1 MKLASIEL
9 ISALRP
15 HSNADRLEIATVLG
29 WQTVVKKGEHKV
41 GDRIIFVVIDTI
53 LPTAPWSAFLAHP
66 SSPDLPIRLKTIRL
80 RGEYSQGLVL
90 PLSALPEH
98 VQEWQEGADVGG
110 ELGVKKYEKEIP
122 TCLSGEAKGA
132 FPTHYAPRTDED
144 NALSNKDI
152 VDMILS
158 NSPVVATLKL
168 DGSSC
173 TIVWDSGADVID
185 GNGILDVCSRNLSL
199 RETAGNGL
207 WHAVKRLNLPAL
219 HNYGS
224 GRFVLQGELMGL
236 GVQGNQLG
244 LKEPTLFLFQ
254 VKHEGGWFCHNTVSE
269 IAKSIGAQCV
279 PVVASFPSP
288 SLDGLKEIADSVVL
302 PSGKPAEGIVVRPET
317 PVQFGNGRPAGFKII
332 NRNYKD

>member
-1 MKLASIEL
+1 MKLASIET

-15 HSNADRLEIATVLG
+15 HTNADRLEIATVLG

-41 GDRIIFVVIDTI
+41 GDRVVFVVIDTI
-53 LPTAPWSAFLAHP
+53 LPVAPWSAFLAHP

-90 PLSALPEH
+90 PLSVLPAH
-98 VQEWQEGADVGG
+98 VQDWQEGADVGG

-122 TCLSGEAKGA
+122 ACLSGEAKGA

-144 NALSNKDI
+144 NALSNRDI
-152 VDMILS
+152 VDMVLS
-158 NSPVVATLKL
+158 HSPVVATIKL

-173 TIVWDSGADVID
+173 TVVWDKNEGVIE
-185 GNGILDVCSRNLSL
+185 VCSRNLSL
-199 RETAGNGL
+199 RESAGNGF
-207 WHAVKRLNLPAL
+207 WHAVKKLDFNGLGPITKDRL
-219 HNYGS
+219 
-224 GRFVLQGELMGL
+224 VLQGELMGP

-254 VKHEGGWFCHNTVSE
+254 VRNHEGWLTFFEVAQVAG
-269 IAKSIGAQCV
+269 AIGCRCV
-279 PVVASFPSP
+279 PVLGTFNAA
-288 SLDGLKEIADSVVL
+288 SLDKLKDVADGVTL
-302 PSGKPAEGIVVRPET
+302 PNGQPAEGIVVRPET